1 MNSFRKRQIMFFTL
15 SFMVSVFLIDTALSA
30 KEARVL
36 DWGDLAPEGYFE
48 SLLEKKKSTFGG
60 MIDSLGDAFGFD
72 SIDDDSEE
80 AQKAYDELQVSL
92 RSAPIVPELN
102 GEYVKLAGFVVP
114 LEFDFEN
121 GTFTEFL
128 LAPYFGAC
136 IHVPPPPSNQIVHV
150 KSPNPLEQKWLDDAV
165 WVTGIMTT
173 DSVDSEYG
181 YAGYSMK
188 DVRLEIYDSE

>member
-1 MNSFRKRQIMFFTL
+1 MNMYRKRQLILFTL
-15 SFMVSVFLIDTALSA
+15 SFMCSVILMFPALLA

-48 SLLEKKKSTFGG
+48 SLEKKQKSTFGG
-60 MIDSLGDAFGFD
+60 IFDGFGDAFGLD
-72 SIDDDSEE
+72 NIDDNSEE

-92 RSAPIVPELN
+92 RSAPIVPDLN

-121 GTFTEFL
+121 ETFTEFL

-150 KSPNPLEQKWLDDAV
+150 KSSKPLEQKWLDYAV
-165 WVTGIMTT
+165 WVTGTMTT

-188 DVRLEIYDSE
+188 DVQLDIYDSE

>member
-1 MNSFRKRQIMFFTL
+1 MNTFRKRQIIFFTL
-15 SFMVSVFLIDTALSA
+15 SFIFSVILIDPAFSA

-60 MIDSLGDAFGFD
+60 IFDSFGDAFGFD
-72 SIDDDSEE
+72 NIDDDSEE

-150 KSPNPLEQKWLDDAV
+150 KSPKPLEQKLLNYAV
-165 WVTGIMTT
+165 WVTGTMTT

-188 DVRLEIYDSE
+188 DVHLEIYDSE

>member
-60 MIDSLGDAFGFD
+60 IFDSLGDTFGFD
-72 SIDDDSEE
+72 NIDDDSEQ

-150 KSPNPLEQKWLDDAV
+150 KSQEPLEQNLLNYAV
-165 WVTGIMTT
+165 WVTGTMTT

-188 DVRLEIYDSE
+188 DVQLEIYDSE